1 MYKKD
6 FFIVV
11 AQGFILGLLIYVLH
25 FVLQNVFSFSIPR
38 EDPFKSADALVES
51 IWLKVKLYWPYSL
64 LGFCGL
70 IGMTIGI
77 AKSIDFDGFHL
88 SKWLGIAALSFI
100 VFTLSVFQIFG

>member
-11 AQGFILGLLIYVLH
+11 AQGFILGLLIY
-25 FVLQNVFSFSIPR
+25 VLQNVFSFSIPR